1 MSVQS
6 LSMPDSLPPP
16 GDPSDAGIEY
26 ESPVFPALAGGFSTA
41 ESPGRSSMLWT
52 CQHYPRWSAK
62 EEISKIQSER
72 C

>member
-26 ESPVFPALAGGFSTA
+26 ESPVSPALAGRFSNT
-41 ESPGRSSMLWT
+41 ESPGKSNMLCT
-52 CQHYPRWSAK
+52 CQHHPRWSAK